1 MQIVNKVKQLID
13 LMNENN
19 LTEIEVQEDSTKI
32 CIRKSNGTYQHSIT
46 AVQKLNEP
54 TPLSATNPHYAQED
68 SSQFQLSKKMDNCAE
83 ITAPM
88 VGTFYRASSPGA
100 DPYIEVGSVIDTE
113 TVVCVIEAM
122 KIINEV
128 KAEIDGEI
136 EEIFVGDGKAVEFG
150 QPLFS
155 VKVPT
160 PLTT

>member
-1 MQIVNKVKQLID
+1 MQIIDKVKQLVA

-19 LTEIEVQEDSTKI
+19 LAEIEIQEDSTKI
-32 CIRKSNGTYQHSIT
+32 CIRKSNGSYQHSIT
-46 AVQKLNEP
+46 SVQKLEEA
-54 TPLSATNPHYAQED
+54 TPLSVTSSYGQD
-68 SSQFQLSKKMDNCAE
+68 VSSQFQLPKKADNCVE

-100 DPYIEVGSVIDTE
+100 EPYVDVGSFVDQE

-136 EEIFVGDGKAVEFG
+136 VEVLVEDGKAVEFG
-150 QPLFS
+150 QPLFR
-155 VKVPT
+155 VKVLTPT
-160 PLTT
+160 PT

>member
-1 MQIVNKVKQLID
+1 MQIIDKVKQLVT

-19 LTEIEVQEDSTKI
+19 LSEIEVQEDATKI
-32 CIRKSNGTYQHSIT
+32 CIRKSNGSYQHTIT
-46 AVQKLNEP
+46 PIKELKES
-54 TPLSATNPHYAQED
+54 TPLPSTNPYVQEG
-68 SSQFQLSKKMDNCAE
+68 SSPFQLPKKIDNSVE

-100 DPYIEVGSVIDTE
+100 DPYVDIGTVVDHE

-136 EEIFVGDGKAVEFG
+136 VEALVEDGRAVEFG
-150 QPLFS
+150 QPLFR

-160 PLTT
+160 LSST

>member
-1 MQIVNKVKQLID
+1 MQIIDKVKLLVT

-32 CIRKSNGTYQHSIT
+32 SIRKSNGSYQHSIT
-46 AVQKLNEP
+46 SVQKLKES
-54 TPLSATNPHYAQED
+54 TPLPVKNPCVQEGA
-68 SSQFQLSKKMDNCAE
+68 SQFQLPEKMDNCVE

-100 DPYIEVGSVIDTE
+100 EPYVEIGSTVDHE
-113 TVVCVIEAM
+113 TVICVIEAM

-136 EEIFVGDGKAVEFG
+136 IEVLIEDGKAVEFG
-150 QPLFS
+150 QPLFR
-155 VKVPT
+155 VKILT
-160 PLTT
+160 PFTT

>member
-1 MQIVNKVKQLID
+1 MQIIDKVKQLVA

-19 LTEIEVQEDSTKI
+19 LTEIEIQEDSTKI
-32 CIRKSNGTYQHSIT
+32 CIRKSNGSYQHSIT
-46 AVQKLNEP
+46 SLQKLEES
-54 TPLSATNPHYAQED
+54 TPLPVTSSYGQEG
-68 SSQFQLSKKMDNCAE
+68 SSQFQLPKKAENCVE

-100 DPYIEVGSVIDTE
+100 EPYVDVGSVVDQE

-136 EEIFVGDGKAVEFG
+136 IEVLVEDGRAVEFG
-150 QPLFS
+150 QPLFR
-155 VKVPT
+155 VNVLT
-160 PLTT
+160 PSAT